1 MIEMA
6 TGGDSSSTGMDAMIS
21 PVFAE
26 IFTSNA
32 RSSFGSWVA
41 TQSVMPLRASSTTRG
56 EI

>member
-1 MIEMA
+1 MA

-41 TQSVMPLRASSTTRG
+41 TQSVTPLRASSTTRG